1 VHTSG
6 TMQVPH
12 ITVCICTLRRPK
24 LLAQLLERLESQQTV
39 NSFTYSVVVAD
50 NDSMRSAEEVV
61 AEFSSRT
68 NVPVRYCV
76 EPLQNISLARNQ
88 AVEHVQ
94 GDLIA
99 FIDDDEFPAGDWLRN
114 LFDVLVS
121 YSADAV
127 LGPVKPHF
135 ESDVPAWMKKG
146 KFFERPTHPTGF
158 RVSWKEAR
166 TGNVLFRRSMLAG
179 VDVPF
184 KPEFGLG
191 GEDVDFFRRMA
202 EKGFAF
208 FWCNEAVVYEVVPP
222 SRCRLSYLLNRAL
235 LRGSNFSNHPTH
247 RFRNAA
253 KSLFAVP
260 CYTLA
265 LPVLALVGPQWFVR
279 YLIKLLDHASRL
291 LAFLGLKLVT
301 RREI

>member
-1 VHTSG
+1 
-6 TMQVPH
+6 MQVPH
-12 ITVCICTLRRPK
+12 ITVCICTLRRPR
-24 LLAQLLERLESQQTV
+24 LLAQLLECLETQQTDL
-39 NSFTYSVVVAD
+39 FTYSVVVAD
-50 NDSMRSAEEVV
+50 NDGMRSAGEVV
-61 AEFSSRT
+61 AEFSSRAK
-68 NVPVRYCV
+68 VPVQYCV
-76 EPLQNISLARNQ
+76 EPRQNIALARNQ
-88 AVEHVQ
+88 ALQHAQ

-99 FIDDDEFPAGDWLRN
+99 FIDDDEFPASDWLRN
-114 LFDVLVS
+114 LFTALVN
-121 YSADAV
+121 YGVDAV
-127 LGPVKPHF
+127 LGPVRPHF
-135 ESDVPAWMKKG
+135 EGDVPPWMKKG

-166 TGNVLFRRSMLAG
+166 TGNVLFRKSMLSG
-179 VDVPF
+179 VDIPF

-208 FWCNEAVVYEVVPP
+208 VWCNEAVVYEVVPP
-222 SRCRLSYLLNRAL
+222 SRCRLNYLLNRAL

-247 RFRNAA
+247 RVRNAA

-260 CYTLA
+260 CYALA
-265 LPVLALVGPQWFVR
+265 LPILALAGPQWFVR

>member
-1 VHTSG
+1 
-6 TMQVPH
+6 
-12 ITVCICTLRRPK
+12 
-24 LLAQLLERLESQQTV
+24 LESQQTGD
-39 NSFTYSVVVAD
+39 SFTYSVVVAD
-50 NDSMRSAEEVV
+50 NDSLRSAEEVV
-61 AEFSSRT
+61 AEFSCGT
-68 NVPVRYCV
+68 VPVQYCV
-76 EPLQNISLARNQ
+76 EPVQNIALARNQ
-88 AVEHVQ
+88 ALEHAR

-99 FIDDDEFPAGDWLRN
+99 FIDDDEFPAYDWLQS
-114 LFDVLVS
+114 LFKVLVK

-135 ESDVPAWMKKG
+135 ESDVPLWMKKG
-146 KFFERPTHPTGF
+146 KFFERPTHRTGF
-158 RVSWKEAR
+158 QVGWKEAR
-166 TGNVLFRRSMLAG
+166 TGNVLFRRSMLAA

-208 FWCNEAVVYEVVPP
+208 VWCDEAVVYEVVPP

-247 RFRNAA
+247 RFTNAA